1 MPSTADL
8 CFVSFPNELCC
19 CENNPYPAKSP
30 VACCKTG
37 VPTKGLS
44 TATTDT
50 DFLRHSRWEWW
61 KSRRADGSSRV
72 SSWPGRLS
80 SRKIENTP
88 NQSETQCL
96 TWNNSPPRC
105 IYIPFYHGKNYLI
118 EFSKSSFFFFFWE
131 ESSCCSK
138 WLARTCFNSITEL
151 LEESYKD
158 HEAWTAS
165 PWIGFLGPRACF
177 LDDASVVSRAPAH
190 LPTVSGPHHITEAWY
205 VCGKNSKTHSSNL
218 KSSVVCLFEFLGGSL
233 VQNEN
238 RR

>member
-8 CFVSFPNELCC
+8 CFVSFPNELC

-105 IYIPFYHGKNYLI
+105 IYIPFYHGKDYLI
-118 EFSKSSFFFFFWE
+118 EFSKSPFFFFF
-131 ESSCCSK
+131 
-138 WLARTCFNSITEL
+138 LRTEFIL
-151 LEESYKD
+151 FKLV
-158 HEAWTAS
+158 S
-165 PWIGFLGPRACF
+165 PHMFQFHHRAPWGILQGSRGMDSFPMNWFLGAQGMFPGWCF
-177 LDDASVVSRAPAH
+177 
-190 LPTVSGPHHITEAWY
+190 SG
-205 VCGKNSKTHSSNL
+205 K
-218 KSSVVCLFEFLGGSL
+218 
-233 VQNEN
+233 
-238 RR
+238 